1 YVWVVSPES
10 IKGVELPSRKVI
22 EPMCRRLYES
32 LASRSRPADG
42 RTPAGYALD
51 DAEVER
57 LAKELGQTLLKPIH
71 DLLGRK
77 RLVIV
82 PDGALHYVPFE
93 VLVDASDTSTQPL
106 VADHEIVYLPSAS
119 VIAEQRAK
127 FKNRPLASKTIVVFA
142 DPVFEDSDER

>member
-32 LASRSRPADG
+32 LASRSRPADRG
-42 RTPAGYALD
+42 TPAGYALD
-51 DAEVER
+51 DAEAER
-57 LAKELGQTLLKPIH
+57 LSKELGQALLKPIH

-77 RLVIV
+77 RLIIV

-93 VLVDASDTSTQPL
+93 VLVDASDQPL
-106 VADHEIVYLPSAS
+106 VADHQIVYLPSAS
-119 VIAEQRAK
+119 VIAEQRAR
-127 FKNRPLASKTIVVFA
+127 FTNRPVAPKTI
-142 DPVFEDSDER
+142 